1 MTIQIHSKLLLLSF
15 RYRAIMYPLR
25 RKPTKLFSK
34 IVILCIWILAFAFA
48 LPMGIV
54 HTFGMVDDIPGHQK
68 PFCYID
74 FGPNATQSITMFK
87 YYRYV
92 LGIYFSDSKLN
103 RFLILS
109 NFFWQKS
116 YIASCLL
123 QKNIWL
129 PWKEVLRNSFCNKCR

>member
-1 MTIQIHSKLLLLSF
+1 
-15 RYRAIMYPLR
+15 MYPLR

-54 HTFGMVDDIPGHQK
+54 HTFGYVDDIPGHQK

-92 LGIYFSDSKLN
+92 TWKYFPDSKLN
-103 RFLILS
+103 D
-109 NFFWQKS
+109 FF
-116 YIASCLL
+116 
-123 QKNIWL
+123 
-129 PWKEVLRNSFCNKCR
+129 

>member
-1 MTIQIHSKLLLLSF
+1 MTIQIYTKLLLLSF

-54 HTFGMVDDIPGHQK
+54 HKFGMVAENDDIPEHQK

-92 LGIYFSDSKLN
+92 LGISFSDSNLN
-103 RFLILS
+103 GFLILS
-109 NFFWQKS
+109 NFF
-116 YIASCLL
+116 
-123 QKNIWL
+123 
-129 PWKEVLRNSFCNKCR
+129 

>member
-1 MTIQIHSKLLLLSF
+1 MATQIYSKLLLLSF

-54 HTFGMVDDIPGHQK
+54 HTFGMVEDIPGQQK

-74 FGPNATQSITMFK
+74 FGPNATQFITIGFK

-103 RFLILS
+103 GFFILS
-109 NFFWQKS
+109 NFFDKKVILHS
-116 YIASCLL
+116 AFHRKIFDFLER
-123 QKNIWL
+123 K
-129 PWKEVLRNSFCNKCR
+129 F